1 MALAAVW
8 FDMRK
13 DIVPNRLILL
23 GTGIGAV
30 FRIVWDIRIRMPLDI
45 PIMALEVIILFFC
58 LWPVYGMGGLGAGDC
73 KLLLMAGIFLP
84 VQQAIFVI
92 ISTFFSAAAQSILL
106 VLLYRIKKEKRK
118 VTSIHFTPSF
128 LLAVLLYQCGKVF

>member
-1 MALAAVW
+1 MW

-13 DIVPNRLILL
+13 DIVPNRLIFP
-23 GTGIGAV
+23 GAGIGAI
-30 FRIVWDIRIRMPLDI
+30 FRIVWDIRMGRPFHIL
-45 PIMALEVIILFFC
+45 IMVLEVIILFFC
-58 LWPVYGMGGLGAGDC
+58 LWPVFAMGGLGAGDC

-84 VQQAIFVI
+84 VKQAILVI
-92 ISTFFSAAAQSILL
+92 ISTFFIAAAQSILL